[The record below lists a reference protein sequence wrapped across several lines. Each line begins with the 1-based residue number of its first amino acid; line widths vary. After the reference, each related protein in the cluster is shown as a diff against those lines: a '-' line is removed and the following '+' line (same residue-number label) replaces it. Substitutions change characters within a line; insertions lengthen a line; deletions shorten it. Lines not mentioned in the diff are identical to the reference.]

1 MEFVHAL
8 FSLMWSMAQA
18 LWLDLAPLTR
28 AQINNKTLPSIT
40 VKEAVEA
47 GHLPPARGQAIS
59 FRFQA
64 VFESLPMKKRRFTRW
79 GNAKSF
85 FNLTRLAET
94 VKVSIKKMAAEK
106 PSHTQKA

>member
-47 GHLPPARGQAIS
+47 GHLPPVRGQAIS

-64 VFESLPMKKRRFTRW
+64 VFESLPMKKTP
-79 GNAKSF
+79 
-85 FNLTRLAET
+85 
-94 VKVSIKKMAAEK
+94 VYKMGEC
-106 PSHTQKA
+106 QKLF